1 MSCYGRD
8 SIRKFLAQ
16 RGVGTRPTS
25 KSAGIFIFMNR
36 DFKGVWIVKEV
47 WLDTNLTWM
56 EKLFLVE
63 IDSLDNEEGCFA
75 TNKYFAEFFQL
86 SQSRVSEI
94 INSLVTKGYITT
106 FLLYEGKQVKQRTL
120 TMTIPIRKI
129 DEGIRNTEEGYSEK
143 TKDNNTILNNTNK
156 KNIYN
161 HKEAFVNRV
170 DEFKDK
176 LGNQYQ
182 SFIDYWTEA
191 NDKGKMRFQD
201 QKFFDMGRRIGTW
214 TKNAKNFQPTTTET
228 PKIKLR

>member
-1 MSCYGRD
+1 MGHFY
-8 SIRKFLAQ
+8 
-16 RGVGTRPTS
+16 
-25 KSAGIFIFMNR
+25 FMNR

-63 IDSLDNEEGCFA
+63 IDSLDNEDGCFA

-94 INSLVTKGYITT
+94 INSLVSKGYITT
-106 FLLYEGKQVKQRTL
+106 FLLYDGKQVKQRTL
-120 TMTIPIRKI
+120 TMTIPIRKS
-129 DEGIRNTEEGYSEK
+129 DEGIRKTEEGYSEK
-143 TKDNNTILNNTNK
+143 AKDNNTILNNTNNN
-156 KNIYN
+156 NIYSP
-161 HKEAFVNRV
+161 KDAFVNRV
-170 DEFKDK
+170 NELKDK

-201 QKFFDMGRRIGTW
+201 QKFFDLSRRIATW
-214 TKNAKNFQPTTTET
+214 TKNSKDFNAVPTNRITTQ
-228 PKIKLR
+228 IKLK

>member
-1 MSCYGRD
+1 
-8 SIRKFLAQ
+8 
-16 RGVGTRPTS
+16 
-25 KSAGIFIFMNR
+25 MNR

-75 TNKYFAEFFQL
+75 TNKYFSEFFQL

-143 TKDNNTILNNTNK
+143 AKDNNTILNNTNK

-161 HKEAFVNRV
+161 HKEAFVSRV

-214 TKNAKNFQPTTTET
+214 TKNAKNFQPTTTEPT
-228 PKIKLR
+228 KIKLR

>member
-1 MSCYGRD
+1 
-8 SIRKFLAQ
+8 
-16 RGVGTRPTS
+16 
-25 KSAGIFIFMNR
+25 MNR

-94 INSLVTKGYITT
+94 INSLVSKGYITT

-143 TKDNNTILNNTNK
+143 AKDNNTILNNTNK

-161 HKEAFVNRV
+161 HKESFVNRV
-170 DEFKDK
+170 DEYKDR

-201 QKFFDMGRRIGTW
+201 QKFFDVARRIGTW
-214 TKNAKNFQPTTTET
+214 VKNAKNFQPTTTET